1 MAGQTDFLYGF
12 GTLYISKSHLSLRN
26 CGGGITAW
34 KGTNITTANPN
45 PNKYGVYISQTQFRA
60 ANSTIAP
67 VIKDKCSLGRPW
79 NDIHRSVIMDS
90 YFDDSIL
97 PAGYTGW
104 EGKPPNNNGVGPG
117 TVMAVH
123 NVFGPGYDD
132 AAERASNVTKVFDRA
147 QARPYLKPVDV
158 FVTEDGKPD
167 VKWLD
172 PVVWLP

>member
-1 MAGQTDFLYGF
+1 
-12 GTLYISKSHLSLRN
+12 LSLRN

-34 KGTNITTANPN
+34 KGTNTTTTTTTASP
-45 PNKYGVYISQTQFRA
+45 PSNKYGVYISQTQFRA

-67 VIKDKCSLGRPW
+67 AIKDRCSLGRPW
-79 NDIHRSVIMDS
+79 NDIHRSVIMES

-117 TVMAVH
+117 TIMAVH

-132 AAERASNVTKVFDRA
+132 AAEQASNVTKVFDRA

-158 FVTEDGKPD
+158 FITEEGKPD